1 MFNWQLAICQALIQR
16 KCVQHAEVELESNV
30 QVEVESDDE
39 VQSLKVWLLFASQR
53 TFLSLNRDSVGI

>member
-1 MFNWQLAICQALIQR
+1 M
-16 KCVQHAEVELESNV
+16 QHAEVELESNV